1 LVKGTS
7 FTVKGTQ
14 YRVSTPNLESIK
26 NFPYLFKWAKLPDKT
41 VAISRVIVTL
51 INPIEKNEAEI
62 VFSVFSAAESF
73 SRTFHSVSDLLRA
86 CDQVET
92 QTIVKE
98 SVSKFYFD
106 IKPPVILANKNDRIE
121 LHVKRKPDLAQ
132 ENYTMCEG
140 WMSETEE
147 VTVKEIL
154 RPAID
159 VKQGT
164 LVSEAVTLM
173 TQHKVGSLL
182 VRRNEDI
189 LLGPTAGIV
198 TEADL
203 LEKVLGKGLNPKKIA
218 VKDIMTT
225 PIITVDSQTSLDEAI
240 EMMVKKNIRRLP
252 VEEKGKII
260 GIIVD
265 RDIVRVI
272 PIYFRGAS
280 KKRIFFPE

>member
-1 LVKGTS
+1 MS
-7 FTVKGTQ
+7 FAVKGTQ
-14 YRVSTPNLESIK
+14 YRVGTPNLEGVK
-26 NFPYLFKWAKLPDKT
+26 DFPYVFKWTKLPGKT
-41 VAISRVIVTL
+41 IAISRVIVTL

-106 IKPPVILANKNDRIE
+106 IKPPVIFANKNDRIE
-121 LHVKRKPDLAQ
+121 LHVKRKPNLAE
-132 ENYTMCEG
+132 ENYAMCEG

-159 VKQGT
+159 VKEGT
-164 LVSEAVTLM
+164 LVSEAVKLM
-173 TQHKVGSLL
+173 AKHKVGSIL
-182 VRRNEDI
+182 VRREEDA

-203 LEKVLGKGLNPKKIA
+203 LEKVLSKGRSPKRITVEA
-218 VKDIMTT
+218 IMTT
-225 PIITVDSQTSLDEAI
+225 PIITVNSQTNLDEAI
-240 EMMVKKNIRRLP
+240 EIMVKKNIRRLP
-252 VEEKGKII
+252 IEEKGKII

-265 RDIVRVI
+265 RDIVRAV

>member
-1 LVKGTS
+1 MS
-7 FTVKGTQ
+7 FAVKGTQ
-14 YRVSTPNLESIK
+14 YRVSTPNLEAVTD
-26 NFPYLFKWAKLPDKT
+26 FPYVFKWTRTPGKT

-51 INPIEKNEAEI
+51 INPIEKNQAEI
-62 VFSVFSAAESF
+62 VFSVHSAAESF

-92 QTIVKE
+92 RSIVKE

-121 LHVKRKPDLAQ
+121 LNVKKKPNLAQ
-132 ENYTMCEG
+132 ENYAMCEG
-140 WMSETEE
+140 WMSEAEE

-159 VKQGT
+159 VKEGT
-164 LVSEAVTLM
+164 LVNEAVKLM
-173 TQHKVGSLL
+173 AKQKVGYLL
-182 VRRNEDI
+182 VRRDENA
-189 LLGPTAGIV
+189 LLGPTAGII

-203 LEKVLGKGLNPKKIA
+203 LEKVLSQGLNPKKLN
-218 VKDIMTT
+218 VEDIMTT
-225 PIITVDSQTSLDEAI
+225 PITTVGSQTSLDEAI
-240 EMMVKKNIRRLP
+240 ETMLKKNIRRLP
-252 VEEKGKII
+252 IEEKGRII

-265 RDIVRVI
+265 RDIVRAV

-280 KKRIFFPE
+280 KKRIFFSE

>member
-1 LVKGTS
+1 MKAVS
-7 FTVKGTQ
+7 FAVKGTQ
-14 YRVSTPNLESIK
+14 YRVSTPNLEGIK
-26 NFPYLFKWAKLPDKT
+26 DFPYVFKWTKLPDKT

-51 INPIEKNEAEI
+51 INPIEKSETEI

-92 QTIVKE
+92 QSIVKE

-121 LHVKRKPDLAQ
+121 LHAKKKPNMAE

-159 VKQGT
+159 VKEGT
-164 LVSEAVTLM
+164 LVSEAVKLM
-173 TQHKVGSLL
+173 AKHKVGSLL
-182 VRRNEDI
+182 VRRDEDA
-189 LLGPTAGIV
+189 LLGPTAGII

-203 LEKVLGKGLNPKKIA
+203 LEKVLSHGLNPKRIA
-218 VKDIMTT
+218 VEDIMTT
-225 PIITVDSQTSLDEAI
+225 PIITVNSQTSLDEAI
-240 EMMVKKNIRRLP
+240 ETMVKKNIRRLP
-252 VEEKGKII
+252 VEEKGRII

-265 RDIVRVI
+265 RDIVRAI

>member
-1 LVKGTS
+1 MS
-7 FTVKGTQ
+7 FAVKGTQ
-14 YRVSTPNLESIK
+14 YRVGTPNLESIK
-26 NFPYLFKWAKLPDKT
+26 EFPYVFKWTKLPGKII
-41 VAISRVIVTL
+41 AISRVIVTL
-51 INPIEKNEAEI
+51 INPVEKSKAEI
-62 VFSVFSAAESF
+62 VFSVYSAAESF
-73 SRTFHSVSDLLRA
+73 SRTFRSVSDLLRA

-106 IKPPVILANKNDRIE
+106 IKPPVIFENKNDRIE
-121 LHVKRKPDLAQ
+121 LHVKWKPNLAD

-140 WMSETEE
+140 WMSDAEE
-147 VTVKEIL
+147 VTVKEIV

-164 LVSEAVTLM
+164 LVSEAVKLM
-173 TQHKVGSLL
+173 AKHKVGSLL
-182 VRRNEDI
+182 VRKDEDV
-189 LLGPTAGIV
+189 LLGPTAGII

-203 LEKVLGKGLNPKKIA
+203 LEKVLSKGLSPKRIA
-218 VKDIMTT
+218 VEDIMTT
-225 PIITVDSQTSLDEAI
+225 PIITVNSQTSLDEAI
-240 EMMVKKNIRRLP
+240 ELMIKKNIRRLP
-252 VEEKGKII
+252 IEEKGKII

-265 RDIVRVI
+265 RDIVRSI